1 MWSLGNFFQKIINV
15 YTPLLG
21 ELEYVCKNDKACTC
35 MIIAS
40 TENTQYALI
49 SDFYP
54 LFCLPTSANTFYS
67 FSNDKLF
74 KRRQYK
80 CARFLENVG
89 RVSIYELLD
98 AFAKKYCTIN
108 LITYLLFN
116 CSPYDI
122 IGSHHLLDFICFSEQ
137 TRAL

>member
-1 MWSLGNFFQKIINV
+1 M
-15 YTPLLG
+15 
-21 ELEYVCKNDKACTC
+21 CKNDKACTC

-40 TENTQYALI
+40 KARDQNFLKNFPTENTQYALI

-89 RVSIYELLD
+89 RIYMNYLMLLQRSM
-98 AFAKKYCTIN
+98 YCTIN

-122 IGSHHLLDFICFSEQ
+122 IGSHHLLDFIIFSEQ
-137 TRAL
+137 AIGPFKVLFLFF

>member
-1 MWSLGNFFQKIINV
+1 MC
-15 YTPLLG
+15 T
-21 ELEYVCKNDKACTC
+21 NDKACTC

-40 TENTQYALI
+40 KARDQNFLKIFTTENTQCALI

-89 RVSIYELLD
+89 RIYMNYLMLLQRSM
-98 AFAKKYCTIN
+98 YCTIN

-122 IGSHHLLDFICFSEQ
+122 IGSHHLLDFISFSEQ
-137 TRAL
+137 AIRPFKVLFLFF

>member
-1 MWSLGNFFQKIINV
+1 MFVQMIRLALAWLLLQRLEIKIFEKFSNRK
-15 YTPLLG
+15 YTLF
-21 ELEYVCKNDKACTC
+21 
-35 MIIAS
+35 
-40 TENTQYALI
+40 
-49 SDFYP
+49 SDFNP

-89 RVSIYELLD
+89 RIYMNYLMLLQRSM
-98 AFAKKYCTIN
+98 YCTIN

-122 IGSHHLLDFICFSEQ
+122 IGSHHLLDFISFSEQ
-137 TRAL
+137 AIRPFKVLFLFFWRDTT